1 LRKCAEQI
9 SYGLGYRNENEHL
22 RKGN

>member
-1 LRKCAEQI
+1 AEQI

>member
-1 LRKCAEQI
+1 RKCAEQI

>member
-1 LRKCAEQI
+1 KCAEQI